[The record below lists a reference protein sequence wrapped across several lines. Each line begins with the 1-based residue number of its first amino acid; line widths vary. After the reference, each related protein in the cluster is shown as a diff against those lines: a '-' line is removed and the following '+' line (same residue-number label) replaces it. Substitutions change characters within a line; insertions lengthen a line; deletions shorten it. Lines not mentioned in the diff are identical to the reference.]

1 MEFSPDY
8 IESLVRRISEHLNRP
23 ANENLAKSILNI
35 AKNQPDAD
43 AFAKACS
50 AFGKFEPEFL
60 QNVYGEQKTMRNGL
74 ETVYEGSKLKGS
86 TGNEKGG
93 LIFVK
98 NEANDLGQTTKHGLD
113 RPLKKKIKLEENSD
127 DYSIKIEPK
136 RELSST
142 AQRKLDEIRRIR
154 DRHQQNQSPPSSKS
168 PKPKM
173 EKDTADYN
181 GYQPL
186 KRERHS
192 SRGSSSKSVM
202 PKAEVKEE
210 YDQESNTNLDRE
222 WYTGDEFGHMVVGDE
237 SNSFYNSYVDS
248 GEDPLRE
255 KIRKRINARTLER
268 QKLTAM
274 WEENRMRTSG
284 VVKGQVA
291 NLDIDD
297 DEENRVHLFVH
308 KLTPPF
314 LDGREIFTM
323 QKDPISA
330 IRDPQSDLAVFSR
343 KGSALVRERRQRRER
358 QRQAREAA
366 SIAGT
371 ALGNVLGVKDE
382 SIQQEGTTI
391 HRSNKF
397 SDAIE
402 PISISQEKSLAEQ
415 RRSLPAFAVREEL
428 LKVIRDNQG
437 EYDTVVF
444 SSHCFFGFFFH

>member
-1 MEFSPDY
+1 
-8 IESLVRRISEHLNRP
+8 
-23 ANENLAKSILNI
+23 
-35 AKNQPDAD
+35 
-43 AFAKACS
+43 
-50 AFGKFEPEFL
+50 
-60 QNVYGEQKTMRNGL
+60 MRNGL

-98 NEANDLGQTTKHGLD
+98 DDANDLGQTTKHGLD

-154 DRHQQNQSPPSSKS
+154 DRHQRNQSPPSSKS

-181 GYQPL
+181 RYQTL

-192 SRGSSSKSVM
+192 SRGSSSKSVT
-202 PKAEVKEE
+202 PKSEVKEE

-382 SIQQEGTTI
+382 TIQQEGRTI

-402 PISISQEKSLAEQ
+402 PISIPQEKSLAAQ

-444 SSHCFFGFFFH
+444 NSHFFFFFFFH